1 MPRHT
6 QLKESAARKM
16 IDLRLT
22 HLGWNTDEQDP
33 GCNVF
38 TERPKLH
45 SQAPPLKGHK
55 PDYVLYTPGTDQ
67 PIAIIEA
74 KKPGHTLNQAIAQG
88 QDKYARPLGVDIVF
102 ATDGNLYE
110 SYDLRSGGPL
120 SLDGEPVVDLLAPT
134 LLVRFAREGPSLY
147 TPTPNQQTKQEL
159 VSIFAKANDLL
170 RREGLRQGVE
180 RFSEFSNLLFLKLIS
195 EIEDDRESGGQ
206 LRRLEER
213 YCWTAFSSKPGDEM
227 LDYINDTVLP
237 RLIKDYNHS
246 SEVFEPRLRI
256 TSGTTL
262 KELVDRLSE
271 LSLLDT
277 DSDIKGDAFEYFL
290 KHSISVGNDLGE
302 YFTPRHIVR
311 LMVDLIDPRYGE
323 SVYDPCCGTG
333 GFLIQAFRHIA
344 RKVTDTPEHRDVLEN
359 DTIYGCELT
368 GTARIAKM
376 NMILAGDG
384 HTNIRQQDALAHPVR
399 NAHEVV
405 LTNFPFSQET
415 EHSNEYGAATK
426 DANPVFL
433 RHVVEAARENEGR
446 IGVVV
451 PEGLLFGEQK
461 EYENARKYV
470 VDNCAIDAVISL
482 HSFVFRPYTG
492 QPTAILILTKGG
504 KKKPVWFF
512 EVKEDGFEKT
522 TRRTGRPATEGE
534 GNDLLTLRSLWADK
548 PDTENSVSVPLDQI
562 AKNSYKLS
570 YSAYR
575 TRDGEKHWKTLGS
588 VCDIRI
594 GATPRRKEQSYW
606 RGGTEPWATIT
617 DISNME
623 TRYLTR
629 TAEKITQTAVTETS
643 VKLLPP
649 GTVLL
654 SYKLS
659 IGKTA
664 IVGEG
669 CEGLYTNEAIAG
681 LVPKNQDE
689 LLSEYIYYL
698 LPFLRIEDHAQPAAK
713 GNTLN
718 KSILTRLRIPVPSVS
733 RQAQF
738 IEAMSKRDA
747 EVQSLR
753 EKAADEEREQR
764 DEAFRFIAEQ

>member
-1 MPRHT
+1 MPRQT
-6 QLKESAARKM
+6 RLKESAARKM

-22 HLGWNTDEQDP
+22 RLGWNTDEYDP
-33 GCNVF
+33 ACNAF
-38 TERPKLH
+38 TERPKLE
-45 SQAPPLKGHK
+45 SQAQALKGNQ
-55 PDYVLYTPGTDQ
+55 PDYVLYAPGTDD

-74 KKPGHTLNQAIAQG
+74 KKPGHTLDQAIAQG
-88 QDKYARPLGVDIVF
+88 RDKYAKPLGMDIIF
-102 ATDGNLYE
+102 ATDGNLCE
-110 SYDLRSGGPL
+110 SHDLRCGGPL
-120 SLDGEPVVDLLAPT
+120 RLDGEPVVDLLSPT
-134 LLVRFAREGPSLY
+134 LLVRFAREGPSLH
-147 TPTPNQQTKQEL
+147 TPTRNQQTKQEL
-159 VSIFAKANDLL
+159 IGIFAKANDLL

-195 EIEDDRESGGQ
+195 EIEDDREHTGQ
-206 LRRLEER
+206 DRRLEER
-213 YCWTAFSSKPGDEM
+213 YCWRSFSSKPSNEM

-237 RLIKDYNHS
+237 RLVRNYNHS

-256 TSGTTL
+256 TNAATL
-262 KELVDRLSE
+262 KELVDRLSD

-311 LMVDLIDPRYGE
+311 LIVDLIDPRYGE
-323 SVYDPCCGTG
+323 TVYDPCCGTG
-333 GFLIQAFRHIA
+333 GFLIEAFRQIA
-344 RKVTDTPEHRDVLEN
+344 RKVTDTAEHRQALEN

-384 HTNIRQQDALAHPVR
+384 HTNIVQQDALANPVR
-399 NAHEVV
+399 GDHDVV

-415 EHSNEYGAATK
+415 EHSNEYGVATR

-433 RHVVEAARENEGR
+433 RHVVEAASKNGGR

-470 VDNCAIDAVISL
+470 VDNCAIEAVISL

-504 KKKPVWFF
+504 QKKPVWFF
-512 EVKEDGFEKT
+512 EVNEDGFEKT
-522 TRRTGRPATEGE
+522 TRRTGRPATEDGR
-534 GNDLLTLRSLWADK
+534 NDLLTLRSLWTDRL
-548 PDTENSVSVPLDQI
+548 DSENSVSVPLDQI
-562 AKNSYKLS
+562 TENSYKLS
-570 YSAYR
+570 YSTYKR
-575 TRDGEKHWKTLGS
+575 RDSEEDWKPLGD

-594 GATPRRKEQSYW
+594 GATPRRKESSYW

-629 TAEKITQTAVTETS
+629 TAEKITKKAVRETS
-643 VKLLPP
+643 VKQLPP

-669 CEGLYTNEAIAG
+669 LGLYTNEAIAG
-681 LVPKNQDE
+681 LVPKNHDE

-698 LPFLRIEDHAQPAAK
+698 LPFLSIEDYAQPAAK

-718 KSILTRLRIPVPSVS
+718 KSILGSIRIPVPPVP
-733 RQAQF
+733 RQAEF
-738 IEAMSKRDA
+738 VEAMSKREA
-747 EVQSLR
+747 EIQQLR

-764 DEAFRFIAEQ
+764 DEAHRFIAEQ